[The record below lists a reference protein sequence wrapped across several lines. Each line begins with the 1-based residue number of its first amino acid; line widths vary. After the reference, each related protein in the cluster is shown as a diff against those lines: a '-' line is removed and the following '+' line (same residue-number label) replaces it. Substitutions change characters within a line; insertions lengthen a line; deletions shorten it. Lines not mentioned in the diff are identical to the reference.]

1 MQELLANYLRAAKKR
16 NRESFSDA
24 SSSSQS
30 SSPHSTAS
38 MRGEPR
44 SKKFGEENESSE
56 YTGSPHFLILGV
68 QKAGTMAVV
77 KNMNKH
83 PDVNVLCEV
92 HYFDLKYNTRNPR

>member
-16 NRESFSDA
+16 NRDSLGDK
-24 SSSSQS
+24 SSSDNPQ
-30 SSPHSTAS
+30 PHSTS
-38 MRGEPR
+38 PVREEPR
-44 SKKFGEENESSE
+44 SKRSADEDESSE

-83 PDVNVLCEV
+83 PDINVLCEV